1 MKSDGNNRALYF
13 GNLYR
18 KDGGTGYAG
27 GVWSKDGLSPTITTM
42 GGGNR
47 QPMIIEYGQ
56 RVNDTDNRDA

>member
-27 GVWSKDGLSPTITTM
+27 GVWSRGGAFPNDHYDG
-42 GGGNR
+42 R
-47 QPMIIEYGQ
+47 
-56 RVNDTDNRDA
+56 R